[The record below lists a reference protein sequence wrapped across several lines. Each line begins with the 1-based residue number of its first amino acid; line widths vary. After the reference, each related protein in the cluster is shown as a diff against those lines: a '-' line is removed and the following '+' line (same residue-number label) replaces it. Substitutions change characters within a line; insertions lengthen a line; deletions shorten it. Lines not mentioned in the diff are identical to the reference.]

1 MAYDWET
8 IAKHVGDITPEGEQ
22 GSGTDSGRRALELLL
37 GEEDIRSS
45 VDYCV
50 SMKPGWFTAEM
61 VLKII
66 RSEVAMERCYEV
78 YKANAGTKSSNIA
91 VGLLS
96 TIADVHALQ
105 WVREFLDDS
114 SVNIRWHGLLVLRC
128 ILYGPLGDSSASLA
142 LELLQKAESDSDPA
156 IKERALQ
163 IRKECEL
170 DRSAGK

>member
-1 MAYDWET
+1 MAYDWES
-8 IAKHVGDITPEGEQ
+8 IAKQVGDITPEGEQ

-37 GEEDIRSS
+37 GEEEIRSS
-45 VDYCV
+45 VDYCI

-66 RSEVAMERCYEV
+66 RSGVAMERCYEV
-78 YKANAGTKSSNIA
+78 YKANAGTESSNIA

-114 SVNIRWHGLLVLRC
+114 SPNIRWHGLLVLQS
-128 ILYGPLGDSSASLA
+128 ILYGPLGGSSERLA
-142 LELLQKAESDSDPA
+142 LELLQKAELDADQKV
-156 IKERALQ
+156 KERALE

-170 DRSAGK
+170 DRSAGS